1 MNRRDFL
8 KYALMG
14 TGVIYSGAW
23 ITACG
28 GGGGSTGVQKNP
40 LYIPQ
45 DGSAG
50 LFGYYRPTQRFTLTA
65 SPSYFEV
72 LPGRQTSLLT
82 YQLSENGKTYYNPII
97 VLRNGQSF
105 EVDFQNNIGEES
117 IIHWHGF
124 RADWESDGHPS
135 YAVASGQTYTYP
147 KPNTVPFTIIDRS
160 GTYFYHPH
168 PHGKTGYQVYHGLAS
183 MIIIEDTDE
192 DNLKNA
198 LDLQYGITDVPLI
211 IQDKTFDSNGN
222 LVYNPLGMN
231 GIMGFWGEQV
241 LVNLTPNPYMNVER
255 RIYRFR
261 LLNGSNARP
270 YRLVL
275 LRGSQRMRFWV
286 IGVEG
291 GLLEAPVQVSE
302 ILIAPGER
310 IDILVDFRDANVGDV
325 LRLYSL
331 QHNLVGMG
339 GMSGLINREFE
350 VLEFRVV
357 RNSSYNGQIPAQ
369 LSTINTIDTT
379 VSTQVPLTLGMSNSV
394 FDIDGNVWDDT
405 NALATYFYTDANGT
419 QQEFRFNNGEIVVID
434 FTNSTNMYHPMHL
447 HGFQFQ
453 VISRANS
460 PQVIRNL
467 ALNDGTG
474 RMATDLGWKDTVIVG
489 PGETV
494 KIAVDMTHNFGRE
507 QVYLLHCHILEHHD
521 AGMMV
526 NYRVGA

>member
-8 KYALMG
+8 KYAFMG
-14 TGVIYSGAW
+14 AGVIYSGAW

-28 GGGGSTGVQKNP
+28 GGGSSGVQKNP
-40 LYIPQ
+40 LYIPS
-45 DGSAG
+45 DSG
-50 LFGYYRPTQRFTLTA
+50 LLGYFYPQNRFDMTA
-65 SPSYFEV
+65 QPSYFEI
-72 LPGRQTSLLT
+72 LPGKQTRMLT
-82 YQLSENGKTYYNPII
+82 YTVSANGKTYYNPII
-97 VLRNGQSF
+97 VLRSGQNF
-105 EVDFQNNIGEES
+105 DVNFQNNIGEKS

-135 YAVASGQTYTYP
+135 YAVGSGNSYNYP
-147 KPNTVPFTIIDRS
+147 TINIIDRS

-192 DNLKNA
+192 DNLKTT
-198 LDLQYGITDVPLI
+198 LDLQYGITDIPLI
-211 IQDKTFDSNGN
+211 IQDKTFDANGN

-310 IDILVDFRDANVGDV
+310 IDILIDFRDVNVGDV

-350 VLEFRVV
+350 VLEFRVTQDS
-357 RNSSYNGQIPAQ
+357 NYNGNIPQ
-369 LSTINTIDTT
+369 TLSTINPI
-379 VSTQVPLTLGMSNSV
+379 ST
-394 FDIDGNVWDDT
+394 
-405 NALATYFYTDANGT
+405 T
-419 QQEFRFNNGEIVVID
+419 QQQTFTLDMNNGVFTINGQVWNDSDPLADYGYNFNNGDKVEIIFVNN
-434 FTNSTNMYHPMHL
+434 TPMYHPMHL

-453 VISRANS
+453 IISRTNS
-460 PQVIRNL
+460 PQVIDNL
-467 ALNDGTG
+467 AIDTNG

-526 NYRVGA
+526 NYRVSALSAL